1 MSELINKLNEF
12 TRREHTEDEV
22 YIFDLVLCDNDIDRD
37 GECFSLSALETLQK
51 LFIGKT
57 GLFDHDTKGTN
68 QTARI
73 FSTELITDNSKK
85 TKYGAV
91 YTYLKACAYM
101 VKTSSNADLIKE
113 IDGGIKKEV
122 SISCSCSNQTCSI
135 CGANKKKKSCG
146 HIKGKV
152 YSGKPCY
159 VILDDVTDAYEWSF
173 VAVPAQI
180 NAGVTKRFGNS
191 SDENEIIKMMQ
202 NELDERDKII
212 GLIGENLKAEIT
224 KLSFLTKSHSLS
236 TVLSTV
242 VERMDVMEMIELKE
256 GLEKEYRGKTQR
268 QLVKAYDDNNS
279 SFKL

>member
-1 MSELINKLNEF
+1 MSELLNKLNEF

-37 GECFSLSALETLQK
+37 GECFSPSALETLQK

-57 GLFDHDTKGTN
+57 GIFDHDTKGAN

-73 FSTELITDNSKK
+73 FSTELVTDNSKK

-101 VKTSSNADLIKE
+101 VKTASNADLIKE

-122 SISCSCSNQTCSI
+122 SISCSCSSQNCSI

-146 HIKGKV
+146 HIKGKSYGV
-152 YSGKPCY
+152 KPCY
-159 VILDDVTDAYEWSF
+159 FILDDVTDAYEWSF

-180 NAGVTKRFGNS
+180 NAGVTKHYGDFGDDNAS
-191 SDENEIIKMMQ
+191 IKAMQ
-202 NELDERDKII
+202 NQLDEKDKII
-212 GLIGENLKAEIT
+212 GVIADDLKAEIT
-224 KLSFLTKSHSLS
+224 KLSFLTKSNSLS
-236 TVLSTV
+236 TILSTV
-242 VERMDVMEMIELKE
+242 VEKMDIEEMIKLKKS
-256 GLEKEYRGKTQR
+256 LEIEYKGKTQR

>member
-1 MSELINKLNEF
+1 MSELLNKLNEF

-37 GECFSLSALETLQK
+37 GECFSPSALETLQK

-57 GLFDHDTKGTN
+57 GIFDHETKGAN

-73 FSTELITDNSKK
+73 FSTELVTDNSKK
-85 TKYGAV
+85 TKYGTV

-101 VKTSSNADLIKE
+101 VKTASNADLIKE

-122 SISCSCSNQTCSI
+122 SISCSCSSQNCSI

-146 HIKGKV
+146 HIKGKS
-152 YSGKPCY
+152 YGAKPCY
-159 VILDDVTDAYEWSF
+159 FILDDVTDAYEWSF

-180 NAGVTKRFGNS
+180 NAGVTKHYGDFGDDNAS
-191 SDENEIIKMMQ
+191 IKAMQ
-202 NELDERDKII
+202 NQLDEKDKII
-212 GLIGENLKAEIT
+212 DVIADDLKADIT
-224 KLSFLTKSHSLS
+224 KLSFLTKSNSLS
-236 TVLSTV
+236 TILSTV
-242 VERMDVMEMIELKE
+242 VEKMDIEEMIKLKKS
-256 GLEKEYRGKTQR
+256 LEIEYKGKTQR